1 MNEVLQLRGRIRQR
15 PSAGRGGN
23 PSLPRAS
30 DALVKVDHI
39 TALVMQLK
47 DLRVFWKNDDV
58 LDEALIDV
66 YYRDVIAKS
75 NRIRALFA
83 NPPHKSANSTIRG
96 ARFNDNGHHTIT
108 HLVDDKLIAEAEAKL
123 MLAARILEVEFGG
136 TVTSEQLDNFD
147 QQEKSEFKNIKFSD

>member
-83 NPPHKSANSTIRG
+83 NPPHKSANSTI
-96 ARFNDNGHHTIT
+96 
-108 HLVDDKLIAEAEAKL
+108 K
-123 MLAARILEVEFGG
+123 
-136 TVTSEQLDNFD
+136 
-147 QQEKSEFKNIKFSD
+147 FKMSRSKRRRLN